1 MRHSRENEKMEQAPL
16 TRERIL
22 AWTLLL
28 GTAVVFVLCIGIA
41 LPFFPALTWAV
52 VLAIAARR
60 MHEWIEHHVGNRSLA
75 ALISAVIVAMVIIGP
90 IVWISFQISL
100 EIRDSVKH
108 IQAAVKSGAW
118 ETDLHRYPALVRA
131 YSWLNERV
139 DLAGAGM
146 QVLNGLRGQIASL
159 ISGTVEAIVQGVICL
174 FALFFF
180 LRDRNEILKAFR
192 MRLPLNDSE
201 IGLLLVRLKNMIRAT
216 VFGRMLTAL
225 IQGTLGGV
233 MFWILGIEA
242 ALLWGT
248 TMAVLSTI
256 PAVGSIFIWAP
267 AAAWLAISGH
277 WVKAIILAVWGSC
290 IVGTIDNIVYPL
302 LVGRDVKI
310 HMLLL
315 FIALLGGVLLF
326 GVTGFVWGPVLVA
339 TGLTLIEILRERTR
353 PADPV
358 QGRS

>member
-1 MRHSRENEKMEQAPL
+1 MKQAPL

-28 GTAVVFVLCIGIA
+28 GTAIVLVLCIGIA

-60 MHEWIEHHVGNRSLA
+60 MHEWIERHIGNRSLA
-75 ALISAVIVAMVIIGP
+75 ALISVAIVAIVIIGP
-90 IVWISFQISL
+90 IIWISFQISQ
-100 EIRDSVKH
+100 EVRDGVKH
-108 IQAAVKSGAW
+108 IHAAAKSGAL
-118 ETDLHRYPALVRA
+118 EADLQRHPALVGA
-131 YSWLNERV
+131 YDWLNQRV

-146 QVLNGLRGQIASL
+146 QALNALRGQIASV
-159 ISGTVEAIVQGVICL
+159 ITGTIGAIVQGVICL

-180 LRDRNEILKAFR
+180 LRDRGEILKALR
-192 MRLPLNDSE
+192 MRLPLHDSE
-201 IGLLLVRLKNMIRAT
+201 IRLLLVRLKNMIRAT
-216 VFGRMLTAL
+216 IFGRMLTAL
-225 IQGTLGGV
+225 IQGALGGL

-242 ALLWGT
+242 ALLWSV
-248 TMAVLSTI
+248 TMAVLSMI

-277 WVKAIILAVWGSC
+277 WIKAIILALWGSC

-302 LVGRDVKI
+302 LVGHDVKI
-310 HMLLL
+310 HTLLL
-315 FIALLGGVLLF
+315 FVALFGGVLLF
-326 GVTGFVWGPVLVA
+326 GVTGLVWGPVLVA

-353 PADPV
+353 ASEPIER
-358 QGRS
+358 QS

>member
-1 MRHSRENEKMEQAPL
+1 MIQATL

-28 GTAVVFVLCIGIA
+28 GTAVVLALCIGIA

-52 VLAIAARR
+52 VLAIATRR
-60 MHEWIEHHVGNRSLA
+60 MHEWMERHIANRSLA
-75 ALISAVIVAMVIIGP
+75 ALISVVLVAMVIIAP
-90 IVWISFQISL
+90 IVWISFQISQ
-100 EIRDSVKH
+100 EVRDGVNQ
-108 IQAAVKSGAW
+108 IQAAAKSGAL
-118 ETDLHRYPALVRA
+118 EAQFHRHPALVHA
-131 YSWLNERV
+131 YDWLNERF

-146 QVLNGLRGQIASL
+146 SLVKGLRGQIASV
-159 ISGTVEAIVQGVICL
+159 ITGTIGAIVQGFICL

-180 LRDRNEILKAFR
+180 LRDRREILKELR
-192 MRLPLNDSE
+192 TRLPLNNSE

-216 VFGRMLTAL
+216 VFGRMLMAL
-225 IQGTLGGV
+225 IQGALGGL

-242 ALLWGT
+242 ALLWGV

-277 WVKAIILAVWGSC
+277 WIKAIILAVWGSC

-302 LVGRDVKI
+302 LVGHDVKI
-310 HMLLL
+310 HTLLL
-315 FIALLGGVLLF
+315 FVALFGGVLLF
-326 GVTGFVWGPVLVA
+326 GVTGLVWGPVLVA

-353 PADPV
+353 AGAPV
-358 QGRS
+358 EEQS

>member
-1 MRHSRENEKMEQAPL
+1 MKQAPL

-28 GTAVVFVLCIGIA
+28 GTAIVLVLCIGIA

-60 MHEWIEHHVGNRSLA
+60 MHVWIEHHIGNRSVA
-75 ALISAVIVAMVIIGP
+75 ALISVVIVAMVIIGP
-90 IVWISFQISL
+90 IVWISFQISQ
-100 EIRDSVKH
+100 EVRNGVEH
-108 IQAAVKSGAW
+108 IQAAAKSGAL
-118 ETDLHRYPALVRA
+118 EANLHRHPALVGA
-131 YSWLNERV
+131 YSWLNERF

-146 QVLNGLRGQIASL
+146 QVLNALRGQIASL
-159 ISGTVEAIVQGVICL
+159 ISGTIGAIVQGVICL

-180 LRDRNEILKAFR
+180 LRDRSEILKAVR

-225 IQGTLGGV
+225 IQGALGGL
-233 MFWILGIEA
+233 MFWILGIQA
-242 ALLWGT
+242 ALLWGA

-256 PAVGSIFIWAP
+256 PAVGSTFIWAP

-277 WVKAIILAVWGSC
+277 WVKAIILVGWGSC

-302 LVGRDVKI
+302 LVGHDVKI
-310 HMLLL
+310 HTLLL
-315 FIALLGGVLLF
+315 FVALLGGVLLF
-326 GVTGFVWGPVLVA
+326 GITGLVWGPVLVA

-353 PADPV
+353 ASEPIER
-358 QGRS
+358 QS